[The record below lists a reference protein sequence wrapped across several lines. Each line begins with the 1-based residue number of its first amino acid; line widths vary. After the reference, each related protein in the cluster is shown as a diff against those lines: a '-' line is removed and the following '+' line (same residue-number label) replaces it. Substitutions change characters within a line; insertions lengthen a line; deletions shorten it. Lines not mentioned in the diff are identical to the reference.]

1 MSIRTLVESLLQNS
15 WLYDR
20 IQILAGV
27 RRVQDRM
34 MQQIDKLHP
43 PLSVLD
49 VGGGTGGSFALW
61 PESTIYIC
69 LDTDPVKLAGFR
81 RKQPNG
87 ICLLSDGSNTP
98 IADHSVN
105 VVLCSF
111 VAHHISDNAL
121 GELLS
126 ETQRVLAND
135 GTFIFVEP
143 LRTSRWLSK
152 AMWSI
157 DRGDYPRSATVLRN
171 ALELGFEIRHWEQ
184 FRVYHEYVLCIAH
197 KRW

>member
-105 VVLCSF
+105 VVLF
-111 VAHHISDNAL
+111 VRRAPH
-121 GELLS
+121 
-126 ETQRVLAND
+126 Q
-135 GTFIFVEP
+135 
-143 LRTSRWLSK
+143 
-152 AMWSI
+152 
-157 DRGDYPRSATVLRN
+157 
-171 ALELGFEIRHWEQ
+171 
-184 FRVYHEYVLCIAH
+184 
-197 KRW
+197 